1 MKKNRLRGEKSLNL
15 QRQIALIMICWAL
28 ALFYIR
34 WIISGIIAY
43 QLNNSALKKRQK
55 GITFK
60 ERLLYSRYCEEVHK
74 VFLYLYF
81 LIMIG
86 HPLVLFVCLIL
97 RVLGPYD
104 GIGGILA
111 KGVAGFDLGWLLL
124 YILAF
129 WVGRGS
135 GPHYSRWIKKKRGM
149 PPKRKK

>member
-1 MKKNRLRGEKSLNL
+1 MSLQNQVAIIIL
-15 QRQIALIMICWAL
+15 CWAL
-28 ALFYIR
+28 AIFYIR

-43 QLNNSALKKRQK
+43 QLNNSALKKRKK

-60 ERLLYSRYCEEVHK
+60 ERLLYSRYREEIPK

-86 HPLVLFVCLIL
+86 HPSVLVVCLIL
-97 RVLGPYD
+97 HVLGPYD
-104 GIGGILA
+104 GIGGTLA
-111 KGVAGFDLGWLLL
+111 KGVADFDIAWLLL

-135 GPHYSRWIKKKRGM
+135 GPHYSRWIKKSGM
-149 PPKRKK
+149 PPKRWK

>member
-1 MKKNRLRGEKSLNL
+1 MSLQNQVAIIIL
-15 QRQIALIMICWAL
+15 CWAL
-28 ALFYIR
+28 AIFYIR

-43 QLNNSALKKRQK
+43 QLNNSALKKRKK

-60 ERLLYSRYCEEVHK
+60 ERLLYSRYREEIPK

-86 HPLVLFVCLIL
+86 HPSVLVVCLIL
-97 RVLGPYD
+97 HVLGPYD
-104 GIGGILA
+104 GIGGTLA
-111 KGVAGFDLGWLLL
+111 KGVADFDIAWLLL

-149 PPKRKK
+149 SPKRRK